1 MLSDAVSPLPGQT
14 DPNIVFGYAG
24 DYDYGSAITSKHV
37 TSWVDGRVAASGQ
50 SQQDTFTDREL
61 VGFSVTNTDPACG
74 SLVTGTAPTDFAVN
88 LSDPLDAGTVQASDF
103 TVNGAPADSFALSN
117 GDQTITFSF
126 DTSPVMQGENT
137 MQIPAGAFTHDGNP
151 VLEFNCTFRYAQEPT
166 PSPSVT
172 KAQIR
177 LIASLDNNIPCFPD

>member
-1 MLSDAVSPLPGQT
+1 MG
-14 DPNIVFGYAG
+14 
-24 DYDYGSAITSKHV
+24 
-37 TSWVDGRVAASGQ
+37 GRASGRQ
-50 SQQDTFTDREL
+50 WPIPAGYLHRQGAGWLFCDQHR
-61 VGFSVTNTDPACG
+61 PACG